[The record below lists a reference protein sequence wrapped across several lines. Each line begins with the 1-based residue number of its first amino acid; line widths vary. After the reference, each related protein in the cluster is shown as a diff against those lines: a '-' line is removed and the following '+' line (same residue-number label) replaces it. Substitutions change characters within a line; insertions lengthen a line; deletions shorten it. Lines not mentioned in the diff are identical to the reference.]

1 MWELAHRTRA
11 ESASTVVRSSA
22 ATSADAIAEVRAAI
36 PEDHVILYVLRVD
49 GGSE

>member
-22 ATSADAIAEVRAAI
+22 ATSAAAIVEVRAAI
-36 PEDHVILYVLRVD
+36 PEDHVILYVLRVKN
-49 GGSE
+49 